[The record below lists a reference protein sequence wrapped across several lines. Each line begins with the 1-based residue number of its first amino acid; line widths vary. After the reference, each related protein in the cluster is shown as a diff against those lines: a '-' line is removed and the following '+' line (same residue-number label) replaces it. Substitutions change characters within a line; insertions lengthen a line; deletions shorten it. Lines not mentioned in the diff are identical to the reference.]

1 MLNFKRYI
9 YKGVGSRVKMTR
21 ERMGFNQVNFVGKLQ
36 EKYISIDRFQLSRIE
51 NGRIHKKKNPYLLTE
66 DQMFGISELTGYEPK
81 NLIFGNDKEREDT
94 VKLILLAVIMNGAK
108 YGTDENN
115 KEIFIN
121 PFIDTRVT
129 KEDREEVYKE
139 LRKNNTEEIAKE
151 KSVEL
156 GRNSLEE
163 FLRLSKDFIK
173 NESADRIVYLFFHFN
188 SIEEIDDEEIVEY
201 IEWFRIKQPFFADTN
216 HFESMKYLV
225 NEPDIELEYPSNLL
239 IKLLIGNNSFAQLFM
254 GGLSQRSQYQIM
266 YPNHFPK
273 NCNLVENFIN
283 NYNQFGDLAI
293 DFKNSGFTKFV
304 KAFTEMW
311 ERNNEKF
318 MDYFNE
324 NLFNINLSEQGLKQI
339 DDEFI
344 HSLITSNEFSKMLYD
359 MIEVE
364 RYGMET
370 MKGHNTFELYLQE
383 MVIKNTIDFVSL
395 PENDLFKYI
404 NNMIQTNNTQL

>member
-1 MLNFKRYI
+1 MLNFKRYL
-9 YKGVGSRVKMTR
+9 YKGVGSRVKRTR
-21 ERMGFNQVNFVGKLQ
+21 ESMGFNQVNFVGKLQ
-36 EKYISIDRFQLSRIE
+36 EKYISIDRFKLSHIE
-51 NGRIHKKKNPYLLTE
+51 NGRIYKKKNPYLLKE

-108 YGTDENN
+108 YGTDEKN

-121 PFIDTRVT
+121 PFIDTKVK
-129 KEDREEVYKE
+129 KEDREELYKE

-151 KSVEL
+151 KSEKL

-173 NESADRIVYLFFHFN
+173 NESANRIVYLYSRFN
-188 SIEEIDDEEIVEY
+188 SIEKIDDEEIGEY
-201 IEWFRIKQPFFADTN
+201 IEWFRIKQPFFSNKN

-225 NEPDIELEYPSNLL
+225 NEPDKELEYPSNLL

-254 GGLSQRSQYQIM
+254 KGLSMRSQYQIM

-273 NCNLVENFIN
+273 NYNLVENFIN

-293 DFKNSGFTKFV
+293 DFKESGFTRFV
-304 KAFTEMW
+304 EAFTEMW
-311 ERNNEKF
+311 ERNDEKF
-318 MDYFNE
+318 MDYFNK

-364 RYGMET
+364 RYGMQT
-370 MKGHNTFELYLQE
+370 MKGHNTFKLYLQE